1 MDENQSAEKI
11 RKLSLDLDKALENKN
26 VEFVLSS
33 FSDDCEIELLGIK
46 LVGKAGVKT
55 WLDWM
60 YRHLAEVRFTPIT
73 IMVEGNVFFEEFL
86 LRGKFHDG
94 KGVESRQAEAL
105 IYERD
110 KLKVL
115 RLYFDRL
122 DFSGS
127 VAKGPI
133 ARAFVRWAKKKS
145 LIGLTC

>member
-1 MDENQSAEKI
+1 MQENQSAERI
-11 RKLSLDLDKALENKN
+11 RKLSLDLDKALENRN
-26 VEFVLSS
+26 VELVVSS

-46 LVGKAGVKT
+46 LSGKSGVKR
-55 WLDWM
+55 WLQWM

-86 LRGKFHDG
+86 LRGRFHDG
-94 KGVESRQAEAL
+94 TEVESRQTEVL
-105 IYERD
+105 IYEGD

-122 DFSGS
+122 DFSDS
-127 VAKGPI
+127 VAKGPL

-145 LIGLTC
+145 LIGLT

>member
-1 MDENQSAEKI
+1 MQENQSAENI

-26 VEFVLSS
+26 VELALSS

-46 LVGKAGVKT
+46 LTGKAGVRR
-55 WLDWM
+55 WLQWM

-73 IMVEGNVFFEEFL
+73 TIVEGNVFFEEFL
-86 LRGKFHDG
+86 LRGRFHDG
-94 KGVESRQAEAL
+94 TEVESTQAEVL
-105 IYERD
+105 IYEGD

-122 DFSGS
+122 DFAGS
-127 VAKGPI
+127 VAKGRI

-145 LIGLTC
+145 LLGLT

>member
-1 MDENQSAEKI
+1 MQESQSAEKI
-11 RKLSLDLDKALENKN
+11 RRLSLDLDKALENKN
-26 VEFVLSS
+26 VELVLSS

-46 LVGKAGVKT
+46 LVGKAGVKR

-60 YRHLAEVRFTPIT
+60 YKHLAEVRFTPIT
-73 IMVEGNVFFEEFL
+73 IMVDGNVFFEEFL

-94 KGVESRQAEAL
+94 KGVDSKQAEVL
-105 IYERD
+105 IYEGD

-122 DFSGS
+122 DFAGA

-133 ARAFVRWAKKKS
+133 ARAFVRWAKRKS
-145 LIGLTC
+145 LTGLT